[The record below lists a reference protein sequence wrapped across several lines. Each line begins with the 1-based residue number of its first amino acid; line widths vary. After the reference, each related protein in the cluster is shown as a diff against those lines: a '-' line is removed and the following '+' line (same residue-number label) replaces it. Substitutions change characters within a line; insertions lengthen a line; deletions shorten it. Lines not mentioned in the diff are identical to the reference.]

1 MRYAVVPQMYRRHL
15 PEQLKSRSS
24 HDIVLLCIKCH
35 QLASVRA
42 NELRDALSREC
53 NAPLHPAPQPLD
65 PLRKSA
71 RSMAAAL
78 LSARA
83 GGIPPA
89 RRATMLETVS
99 RFLRQQPFIPASVG
113 GVEARVAIVSG
124 PENIS
129 DQVLRWVSSLPAHEG
144 AGPREGGAG
153 ERGEA
158 CECDDKAAL
167 SHGAIVVAAQEDLAS
182 FIRRCRKHFL
192 SSMDPVCS
200 RLPSACACACLCM
213 RVHMLLHST
222 EQGMPYASPPSTAL
236 TVNRT
241 GTLANR
247 LERRQ
252 SPLLSPAHRVWG
264 SIRSH
269 ALNLV
274 VLPCGHF
281 TFSLPC
287 AISIHG
293 RVPHE
298 LLSNIHVS
306 THGSLGMQGC
316 SSVSL
321 VVGVRGAFLPFLILG
336 RVVLFKVLSFLFGVL
351 REQTVHLVRPGHMS
365 MVESDVESVVSVEIL
380 DVR

>member
-1 MRYAVVPQMYRRHL
+1 MKRDRVDWYLARGLAELEHAPECRAGPGGCSCLQRTDLVIRLKFEPRGRGHEGNEYYLAPKSNVCVVCGAAAGLMRYAVVPQMYRRHL

-222 EQGMPYASPPSTAL
+222 EQGMPYASPPEHSTDSQPHRHTCQQAGAS
-236 TVNRT
+236 TIPSFIPCP
-241 GTLANR
+241 
-247 LERRQ
+247 Q
-252 SPLLSPAHRVWG
+252 SVGKHTITRPESCRPPVWTFHVFPPLRHLNTWESP
-264 SIRSH
+264 
-269 ALNLV
+269 
-274 VLPCGHF
+274 P
-281 TFSLPC
+281 
-287 AISIHG
+287 
-293 RVPHE
+293 
-298 LLSNIHVS
+298 
-306 THGSLGMQGC
+306 
-316 SSVSL
+316 
-321 VVGVRGAFLPFLILG
+321 
-336 RVVLFKVLSFLFGVL
+336 
-351 REQTVHLVRPGHMS
+351 
-365 MVESDVESVVSVEIL
+365 
-380 DVR
+380 